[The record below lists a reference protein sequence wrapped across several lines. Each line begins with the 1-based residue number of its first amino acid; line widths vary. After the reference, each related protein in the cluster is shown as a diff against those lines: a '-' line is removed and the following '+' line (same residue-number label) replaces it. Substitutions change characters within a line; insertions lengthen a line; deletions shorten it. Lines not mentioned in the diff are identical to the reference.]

1 MGKFTDDV
9 PLTPDDSVQPPSA
22 QLLIRKLKVDK
33 AAADVQSNAI
43 TRWLGKNDPG
53 PSLERSLRRHGFGGL
68 LQKQRGSA
76 SGRAS
81 A

>member
-9 PLTPDDSVQPPSA
+9 PLLDDGAVQPPSA
-22 QLLIRKLKVDK
+22 QLLIRKLKVENS
-33 AAADVQSNAI
+33 AADIQSQAI
-43 TRWLGKNDPG
+43 ERWLITNDPG

-68 LQKQRGSA
+68 LKKRRGSA
-76 SGRAS
+76 SGRAT